1 MNEKI
6 YKKDFP
12 NGLRIARR
20 RTQNDKPIRGIIN
33 QLKKVE
39 MEKSHTH
46 QYLNKYLEKSKLI
59 G

>member
-1 MNEKI
+1 MVNKL
-6 YKKDFP
+6 YNNDFP

-20 RTQNDKPIRGIIN
+20 RTKNDKPIKNILN

-39 MEKSHTH
+39 IEKSHSN
-46 QYLNKYLEKSKLI
+46 QYLNKYLEKSKNI

>member
-1 MNEKI
+1 MVEKL
-6 YKKDFP
+6 YNKDFP

-20 RTQNDKPIRGIIN
+20 RTQNDKPIKSIYN

-39 MEKSHTH
+39 NEKSHTN
-46 QYLNKYLEKSKLI
+46 QYLNKYLEKSKNI